1 MPFLTGTSY
10 HDATADE
17 LAWVQDEIYQESIQP
32 AVKYTVYNQTKPTT
46 DIVVHP
52 QTISQLFA
60 ILHQQPDT
68 ILQFEQRALTCSSH
82 DIADLKLQ
90 DIIPSPI
97 KESTRAREYNPEH
110 IGFIL
115 ILSHKFNQQLFPAL
129 DKIKPD
135 EKAIS
140 MIFQESVNHRVR
152 VYKEANGY
160 CYRIL
165 TNQWTWDMARKFIAL
180 MPRLFPHLQV
190 SDEVHELCKLFG
202 GTDFETWHNA
212 YNAWITKICPST
224 KILSREGI
232 ERLFKQILAREINNL
247 TRMLEKTN
255 LDIHT
260 YERTLATLYR
270 TAQDYKEKLF
280 HQRNK
285 TLFSDEFIEYIQ
297 KNKAIV
303 KCRPDPDSNGFR
315 LLIRTSLNYYDQN
328 AFDAIANNPRSDLNK
343 NPEKSM
349 LLKAIYSNTPS
360 LELWTDTWCR
370 VKLTEAKCERF
381 LTNNYKLL
389 PQPHIYAANCW
400 GDNRS
405 YIEKALIQGEYI
417 NAIEQIIAATKNL
430 NWFDGAIT
438 SWLLDA
444 ISSAEYANRKT
455 FKIIGTDTFLN
466 YREAIAYLTNKET
479 EQNKK
484 EMTS

>member
-1 MPFLTGTSY
+1 MPFLTGTTY
-10 HDATADE
+10 HDATIDG

-46 DIVVHP
+46 DIIVHP

-68 ILQFEQRALTCSSH
+68 ILQFEQRTLTCTSH

-97 KESTRAREYNPEH
+97 KESTRAREYNSEH

-115 ILSHKFNQQLFPAL
+115 ILSYKFNQQLFPAL

-202 GTDFETWHNA
+202 GTNFEAWHAA
-212 YNAWITKICPST
+212 YNAWITKVCPST

-232 ERLFKQILAREINNL
+232 ERLFKQILAKETTNL

-370 VKLTEAKCERF
+370 IKLTEAKCDR
-381 LTNNYKLL
+381 LTTSNYKLL

-455 FKIIGTDTFLN
+455 FKIIDTDTFLN

-484 EMTS
+484 EMTP